1 MAKKK
6 ETKKKGRTFTR
17 LLHPETGKSYVVF
30 TPTDEGEKK
39 KLKRRA
45 KLDRYW
51 ESLM

>member
-1 MAKKK
+1 MAKK

-17 LLHPETGKSYVVF
+17 LLHPETGKSYVVL
-30 TPTDEGEKK
+30 TPTDKEEKK
-39 KLKRRA
+39 KVKKRA